1 MALYDPVDGVYR
13 KVAKKYD
20 PVDGIYRKVTKAYD
34 PVDGVYRQYFSSDLT
49 AGGLAVGDSIW
60 LNVDGTLTEFLVVHQ
75 GNPDSALYDASCS
88 GTWLLMKDIY
98 SMVQWDCDEYD
109 QSDELVSEMSN
120 EYAESEMHKYYMGYY
135 FIRRFDSN
143 VQSAIKD
150 VKIPY
155 VEGAGYGS
163 VRTGANGLS
172 TKIFLLSGYEVGF
185 TVSDHSALYADG
197 ACLDYFVG
205 ATRTT
210 RTAYYNGSEHYWW
223 LRTPQQYEY
232 DIAFC
237 VDTYGYLVNWSCDK
251 ERGMRPAFILDSNT
265 PIAQADGKNII
276 E

>member
-20 PVDGIYRKVTKAYD
+20 PVDG
-34 PVDGVYRQYFSSDLT
+34 VYRQYFSGGGNT

-60 LNVDGTLTEFLVVHQ
+60 LNVDATLTEFLVVQ
-75 GNPDSALYDASCS
+75 KGNPDSALYDASCS
-88 GTWLLMKDIY
+88 GTWLLMKDVY
-98 SMVQWDCDEYD
+98 MQTAWDLNEYD

-120 EYAESEMHKYYMGYY
+120 EYAESETHKYRLGSY
-135 FIRRFDSN
+135 FLRDLSDK
-143 VQSAIKD
+143 VKSAIKT

-155 VEGAGYGS
+155 VEGDGYGS
-163 VRTGANGLS
+163 VRTGANGLT

-185 TVSDHSALYADG
+185 TTANNSKLPVDG
-197 ACLDYFVG
+197 ACLDYFSG
-205 ATRTT
+205 ATAAT
-210 RTAYYNGSEHYWW
+210 RKAYYSGSETYWW
-223 LRTPQQYEY
+223 LRSPTVRTREY
-232 DIAFC
+232 VFC

-251 ERGMRPAFILDSNT
+251 VRGMRPAFILDSNT